1 MAKVLRSDDDHH
13 QHPPPPQLTK
23 TDSNSSI
30 LQCEQHYQKIR
41 NLLNKQMDHRV
52 ESKQLMQILD
62 YNEKI
67 HLSLVKVR
75 SRQSGIISDHN
86 HSLLKK
92 RLADVQAKEMLKD
105 KRFTRA
111 FALDKV
117 PEFKSSLSIELHNSY
132 FKIGLCQ
139 TLFPYQG
146 PYYKILV
153 ELVEYHEFGPE
164 LLKLLDLSSAVFYEG
179 GIVVELTIILN
190 EDDRNQEVVNIMAF
204 PTAEALM
211 VDLERVKDKLQLSE
225 SQMLEFEAKILTIS
239 HQVCLNP
246 SPLVGRSLNQVEYN
260 KRKFNIVKRHDYR
273 QFRFTDQS
281 VLSVSEEDSE
291 MEMIMAFEFNLP
303 GSIAES
309 GGVADQIASSNKSS
323 IGNGS
328 SLINGDCSS
337 NDNKNAINAGTT
349 NTNSAAQAFKR
360 KNFFNTLLEL
370 KSAEAE
376 KSTQQLPSV
385 DKNSQR
391 GFRRRDRDGVLQ
403 KLIRTIRYVK
413 QPLIVLP
420 ERKQP
425 EPQFTIVNIYAN
437 SDSTFDIE
445 IGCGSEVDTCKNG
458 YHRTFTLTDSSQTEL
473 YLRHFNMLYTQCE
486 QNQLSNDYRSQN
498 DVNQI
503 VYALQQQQQKLDKQ
517 DKIHSPLLAG
527 GIKPSTDNA
536 AALNKDGGANGSSG
550 QLQNGAQHLRQ
561 LSNGFSNIVPLSQQ
575 LKQTGSTG
583 KSGKGK
589 AQQQQQQQLQQTLA
603 SQQSSNVDLAQ
614 SVQGTS
620 RKHSLGPVG
629 MVNLSPSTSKSQLSG
644 GLEQSQL
651 DGSNRMSFGGDAP
664 QLNQYQAAQSN
675 QSSIT
680 AQSGNM
686 QRANVVTS
694 PTNSASSSTN
704 SLIPMGV
711 ANSNN
716 GRNSQLNFKDLSKF
730 QQNQLKNQSLLQNN
744 ADISGSSAGGSRL
757 GGVQQQLQLQ
767 NQSPKSSEGGTPV
780 NLSKAFVQ
788 QLLKMPPDQVPEEYK
803 NFTAQLKLKI
813 AKHQQMKSRQLA
825 GQGQSSPQQQ
835 QQQSATPIPADTPPG
850 SSVNSVPLAQGN
862 GNQLSQNLSQLQ
874 QLQASGLTQQQQQ
887 LLLLKQQQQ
896 QQQQALLQQQ
906 LRLQQQQ
913 QQQQQTLPQQQQQQ
927 QMLQSQLT
935 MQQQAQLL
943 QKQLLNQSSAQQLL
957 QLQQQLAQQGNNG
970 STLTPAQMLQ
980 LQQQLLLQQQQ
991 QQSMQSKQQ
1000 PQIGKTQSTLNL
1012 LQLQQQLQQGGQLGG
1027 NLARSASS
1035 NIQLPLNFSGISGN
1049 SNNALGNI
1057 GLSNSGASSGLDLNN
1072 LSALLGAQNSAGQ
1085 GVNPQ
1090 QIWNSNQMA
1099 AQQLPQSQLSQS
1111 ASNANFSNNQ
1121 AMQNLLRQQIL
1132 LQQQQLQQQN
1142 FNPTLQSSGG
1152 KPKGGG
1158 KKGKKQ
1164 QQKQ

>member
-13 QHPPPPQLTK
+13 HPQLLTK

-75 SRQSGIISDHN
+75 SRQSGIISDHY

-117 PEFKSSLSIELHNSY
+117 PEFKSSLSIELHNRY
-132 FKIGLCQ
+132 FKIGVCH

-153 ELVEYHEFGPE
+153 DLVEYHEFGPE

-179 GIVVELTIILN
+179 GIVVELIIILN

-204 PTAEALM
+204 PTAEAQM
-211 VDLERVKDKLQLSE
+211 MDLERVKDKLQLSE
-225 SQMLEFEAKILTIS
+225 SQMLEFEAKLLNIN

-260 KRKFNIVKRHDYR
+260 KKKFNIVKRHEYR

-281 VLSVSEEDSE
+281 VLNVSEEDSE

-309 GGVADQIASSNKSS
+309 SGVVDQIATSNQSS

-328 SLINGDCSS
+328 NLLNGDGSS
-337 NDNKNAINAGTT
+337 NENKNAISGGT
-349 NTNSAAQAFKR
+349 NNNNSAAQAFQR

-370 KSAEAE
+370 KSSQAE
-376 KSTQQLPSV
+376 KSTLQLPSV

-425 EPQFTIVNIYAN
+425 DPQFTIVNIYAN

-458 YHRTFTLTDSSQTEL
+458 YHRIFTLTDSSQTEL

-527 GIKPSTDNA
+527 GVKPSTDNA
-536 AALNKDGGANGSSG
+536 ALSKDGVANGSSG
-550 QLQNGAQHLRQ
+550 QLQNSAQHLRQ
-561 LSNGFSNIVPLSQQ
+561 VSNGFSNIVPLSQQ
-575 LKQTGSTG
+575 LKQTGSAG

-589 AQQQQQQQLQQTLA
+589 SQQQQLQQTLA
-603 SQQSSNVDLAQ
+603 SQQSSNVDLVQ
-614 SVQGTS
+614 SVQGSS

-644 GLEQSQL
+644 GLEQSQP
-651 DGSNRMSFGGDAP
+651 DASNRLSFGGDAP
-664 QLNQYQAAQSN
+664 QFNQFQAAQSN

-680 AQSGNM
+680 AQSGSN

-704 SLIPMGV
+704 SLIPMGI

-716 GRNSQLNFKDLSKF
+716 GRNSQLNFTDLSKL
-730 QQNQLKNQSLLQNN
+730 QQNQFKNQSLLQNN
-744 ADISGSSAGGSRL
+744 ADVSGSSAGGSRL

-835 QQQSATPIPADTPPG
+835 QQQSGTPIPADTPPG
-850 SSVNSVPLAQGN
+850 SSVNSISLAQGN

-943 QKQLLNQSSAQQLL
+943 QKQLLNQNSAQQLL
-957 QLQQQLAQQGNNG
+957 QLQQQLAQQGNSG

-991 QQSMQSKQQ
+991 QSIQSQQQ
-1000 PQIGKTQSTLNL
+1000 PQIGKTQSSLNL
-1012 LQLQQQLQQGGQLGG
+1012 LQLQQQLQQSGQLGG

-1072 LSALLGAQNSAGQ
+1072 LTALLGAQNSAGQ
-1085 GVNPQ
+1085 GINPQ
-1090 QIWNSNQMA
+1090 QIWNQNQMA
-1099 AQQLPQSQLSQS
+1099 SQQLPQSQLSQS
-1111 ASNANFSNNQ
+1111 PSNANFSNNQ

-1142 FNPTLQSSGG
+1142 FNLTSQSTGG
-1152 KPKGGG
+1152 KSKGGG